1 MDPSALT
8 YEPYFNLREKPFSLA
23 ADPRF
28 FFTGVG
34 HGIAFDALAAGIR
47 RREGILVLT
56 GEVGTGKT
64 TLCRAVLQSLDRKTF
79 AAYVSDPFLSREDLL
94 KTLLV
99 DFGVVSDEEVRRGA
113 LRGTTRAD
121 LSYPL
126 YEFLASLVPLKAF
139 AVVMIDEAQNL
150 TPELL
155 EEVRILSDLERGQKL
170 IEVFLIGQPELD
182 TRLSEEAMRPLS
194 QRVTI
199 KCGLPPLT
207 RDEIG
212 LYIAHRL
219 AVAGNDGRVRFTD
232 AAVAEVHAASG
243 GIPRVVN
250 ILCDRALTHAAN
262 RQTSIV
268 DVDSV
273 KDGPIDPTVSVA
285 SAPALALVH
294 SQDERGVQ
302 PQAPPAEPAKDADPP
317 APDSLVEILSAVE
330 PAVEPATE
338 AAVVPAPLAAEPKFW
353 SSPAGDT
360 HFTAP
365 AQASRGSGRST
376 GMLVA
381 AGVVVAIAAFAG
393 YRYWLAAPASS
404 SAAPAA
410 TAPAP
415 TSPPPT
421 APAAPTAQSPTP
433 TETARPPAS
442 EAPRRAT
449 PQEQAAA
456 APAGNTSYALLMATF
471 QGDERTTKSLQE
483 LRDAGFKAFRVEAA
497 LRDGG
502 TAQVVYVGPYTDRAE
517 AERDLERTRSVPG
530 YDGARIVTLRPAAQP

>member
-170 IEVFLIGQPELD
+170 LEVFLIGQPELG
-182 TRLSEEAMRPLS
+182 TRLSEEALRPLS

-199 KCGLPPLT
+199 KCDLPPLT
-207 RDEIG
+207 RGEIG

-232 AAVAEVHAASG
+232 AAVAEIHAASA

-262 RQTSIV
+262 RQTSVV

-273 KDGPIDPTVSVA
+273 KDGPIDPTVSVPSSLP
-285 SAPALALVH
+285 SAPPLALVH
-294 SQDERGVQ
+294 SQEERAPQ
-302 PQAPPAEPAKDADPP
+302 PQAPAMESGKETEHP
-317 APDSLVEILSAVE
+317 APDSLVEMLSAVGTAPE
-330 PAVEPATE
+330 APA
-338 AAVVPAPLAAEPKFW
+338 VPAPLAPEPKFW
-353 SSPAGDT
+353 SSTAEDRHLSPPADAAREG
-360 HFTAP
+360 
-365 AQASRGSGRST
+365 GRKA
-376 GMLVA
+376 MLAAVA
-381 AGVVVAIAAFAG
+381 VFVVIAAFAG
-393 YRYWLAAPASS
+393 YRYWSAAPAS
-404 SAAPAA
+404 APAA
-410 TAPAP
+410 AATPTAPTA
-415 TSPPPT
+415 SVPT
-421 APAAPTAQSPTP
+421 APAARNSAAP
-433 TETARPPAS
+433 ETTRPPVS
-442 EAPRRAT
+442 ESPKTAT
-449 PQEQAAA
+449 PPDRSAA
-456 APAGNTSYALLMATF
+456 APAGNTRYALLMATF
-471 QGDERTTKSLQE
+471 QGDERTAKSLQE

-530 YDGARIVTLRPAAQP
+530 YDGARIVTLRPAPQP